1 MSVSVER
8 INLRTTQEAK
18 QLIEQAATLSAT
30 SVSSFVLEHAFN
42 AAKQMI
48 TEHERIVLTNAERD
62 RFLAVLD
69 NPPRPNAAMRE
80 LLELGEK
87 LVSH

>member
-1 MSVSVER
+1 MSISVER
-8 INLRTTQEAK
+8 INLRTTSEAK
-18 QLIEQAATLSAT
+18 QLIEQAATLSAM
-30 SVSSFVLEHAFN
+30 SVSSFVLEHACN

-48 TEHERIVLTNAERD
+48 TEHERIILTNAERD

-80 LLELGEK
+80 LLELGET

>member
-1 MSVSVER
+1 MSISVER
-8 INLRTTQEAK
+8 INLRTTAEAK
-18 QLIEQAATLSAT
+18 HLIEQAATLAAT
-30 SVSSFVLEHAFN
+30 SVSSFVLEHACI

-48 TEHERIVLTNAERD
+48 TEHERIILTNAERD

-80 LLELGEK
+80 LLELGET